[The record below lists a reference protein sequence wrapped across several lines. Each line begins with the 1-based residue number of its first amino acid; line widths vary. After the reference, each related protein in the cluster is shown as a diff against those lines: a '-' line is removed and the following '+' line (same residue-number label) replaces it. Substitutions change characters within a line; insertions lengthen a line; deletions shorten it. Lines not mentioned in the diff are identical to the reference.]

1 MRAAGF
7 RCDDITATKV
17 VAKVLRL
24 VRRRFTAEQ
33 SGRGPL
39 CVVRMTRVH
48 QDSSAAGSGH
58 RRNPILADKLAKTR
72 SSGTS
77 GGGGVGGE
85 TARGGWASQRAA
97 F

>member
-48 QDSSAAGSGH
+48 QDCSTAGPGR
-58 RRNPILADKLAKTR
+58 RRNPDKLAKTR
-72 SSGTS
+72 SNGTS
-77 GGGGVGGE
+77 DGGGVGGE
-85 TARGGWASQRAA
+85 TARGGCASQRAA
-97 F
+97 L